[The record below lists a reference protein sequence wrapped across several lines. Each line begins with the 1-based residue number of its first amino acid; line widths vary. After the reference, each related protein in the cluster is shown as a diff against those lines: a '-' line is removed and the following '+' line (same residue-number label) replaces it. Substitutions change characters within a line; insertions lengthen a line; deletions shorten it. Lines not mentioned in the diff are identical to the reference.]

1 MAGLLV
7 VGLAV
12 AACNHKPLPEA
23 PECPLFPAD
32 NYWHAD
38 VSDLPVHPQ
47 STQWVN
53 TIGATA
59 NVHMDFGSGLW
70 AGSPIGIPYTT
81 VGESQPE
88 VDISFYYP
96 DSDPGPYPIPPNAPV
111 EGGGDRHVLV
121 VDRDACVLYEVFDAE
136 KQPDGSWE
144 AGSGA
149 VWDLTS
155 NDFRPAGWTSADAA
169 GLPILPALVRAD
181 EVASGT
187 IGHALRFTAPV
198 TRKSYI
204 WPARHQAGSTTSVNA
219 PPMGA
224 WFRLKD
230 SIDPMD
236 FPAEVRPIVV
246 ALQTHGMILADNGSP
261 WYMQGVPSEAWDND
275 LLHELDPLEGSD
287 FEAVD
292 TSSLIVDPD
301 SGQVAP

>member
-1 MAGLLV
+1 M
-7 VGLAV
+7 
-12 AACNHKPLPEA
+12 
-23 PECPLFPAD
+23 
-32 NYWHAD
+32 
-38 VSDLPVHPQ
+38 
-47 STQWVN
+47 
-53 TIGATA
+53 
-59 NVHMDFGSGLW
+59 
-70 AGSPIGIPYTT
+70 
-81 VGESQPE
+81 
-88 VDISFYYP
+88 
-96 DSDPGPYPIPPNAPV
+96 
-111 EGGGDRHVLV
+111 LV

-155 NDFRPAGWTSADAA
+155 NAFRPAGWTSADAA

-198 TRKSYI
+198 TRTSYI
-204 WPARHQAGSTTSVNA
+204 WPARHQAGSTSSVNA

-224 WFRLKD
+224 WFRLKA
-230 SIDPMD
+230 SVDPMD

-275 LLHELDPLEGSD
+275 LLHDLDPLEGTD

-292 TSSLIVDPD
+292 TSSLIVDPEHRPGGALALSAVD
-301 SGQVAP
+301 GSAVRAGHTMREAAVLEVAGGPAAPACRGRRRGCARASRGNRAPTPAAPPGGCRPRGPRSPPRCPG